1 MKSHNTLKNLDLNAR
16 ENVSNTLFLIYS
28 QASLR
33 LRHLNQIVGYNLSGL
48 PDSSSLFVNPL
59 PSFLP
64 QWDVKNG
71 YYFTLEA
78 TQNGVPEYSSSLQ
91 PSTSP
96 NWESFDCK
104 EIFPVHFLSLKG
116 IIVRVWLQLKED
128 KKLITSWGVNF
139 SGLVPLGSKI
149 PTSTKFPPNTLLFK
163 LRGRYYTS
171 YDCILKDAQAE
182 ENPFELH
189 EGFNLALSETKPSYS
204 VTSLCRLHSSK
215 RELRKLENRKEE
227 LKKMLEVI
235 GVKSQSEFNDLE
247 KKVEDLKI
255 KVRLL
260 MEQVEVEL
268 NKLRN
273 IQTLADNLDSENQE
287 KGVELLEGYQNLNRS
302 LAALR
307 IEETR
312 LIEENESLRTLSAQV
327 RERRKYLLSQLNFI
341 FPIEK
346 INKSGVK
353 YSICDIPLP
362 DAESYSGHPDQSLS
376 AALGFVAQ
384 LFVKIAFLVNIPLK
398 YPVTLRGSLSSIA
411 DLTSTQLLDVETQFP
426 LYTRGKEREKL
437 HFNYGVFLLNK
448 NIAQLR
454 WNCGLPTS
462 DLRRTLYNVL
472 HLLRSLYD
480 KSSPSRAIM
489 PDTIVSSLVFPV
501 SLRKEIQ
508 TPEKLLEH
516 HSSPRLS
523 PTAHREKD
531 RHSLLHEQ
539 SLPNLLL
546 RKNNSLVDDSFLCTV
561 SDTDSKIE
569 KLLRDGSQSEGEA
582 NKMDPHL
589 DLKLRTKDTVFSE
602 TLLENANKLKH
613 TSFSLD
619 QGINFIKSEYQDCD
633 FTENSSSSLNIVK
646 VNSGSFP
653 SLSKNS
659 TDDNKSS
666 LVLSRVHD
674 QTTQLLRSWHES
686 DPSPYHSLIDISSS
700 TEKIANSNLKL
711 RSVSEPNSSAN
722 SNGVLCNSQK
732 SSSLLCNQNHNGTD
746 LIKILPSNSE
756 INCVLV
762 ENEKKLENDK
772 LEDEPKKIP
781 SEKLVKELGMS
792 LEDLELDD
800 DSFLK
805 DVASRT
811 ANLAS
816 QNCSFKFSFNK
827 SSIED

>member
-1 MKSHNTLKNLDLNAR
+1 
-16 ENVSNTLFLIYS
+16 
-28 QASLR
+28 
-33 LRHLNQIVGYNLSGL
+33 
-48 PDSSSLFVNPL
+48 
-59 PSFLP
+59 
-64 QWDVKNG
+64 
-71 YYFTLEA
+71 
-78 TQNGVPEYSSSLQ
+78 
-91 PSTSP
+91 
-96 NWESFDCK
+96 
-104 EIFPVHFLSLKG
+104 
-116 IIVRVWLQLKED
+116 
-128 KKLITSWGVNF
+128 
-139 SGLVPLGSKI
+139 
-149 PTSTKFPPNTLLFK
+149 
-163 LRGRYYTS
+163 
-171 YDCILKDAQAE
+171 
-182 ENPFELH
+182 
-189 EGFNLALSETKPSYS
+189 
-204 VTSLCRLHSSK
+204 
-215 RELRKLENRKEE
+215 
-227 LKKMLEVI
+227 
-235 GVKSQSEFNDLE
+235 
-247 KKVEDLKI
+247 
-255 KVRLL
+255 
-260 MEQVEVEL
+260 MEQLEVEL

-273 IQTLADNLDSENQE
+273 IQTVAENLDSENQE

-312 LIEENESLRTLSAQV
+312 LIEENESLRTLSTQV

-346 INKSGVK
+346 IKNKSGVK

-489 PDTIVSSLVFPV
+489 PDTIVSPLVFPV

-523 PTAHREKD
+523 PTTHREKD
-531 RHSLLHEQ
+531 RHFLHEQ

-569 KLLRDGSQSEGEA
+569 KLLRDGTQSEGET

-619 QGINFIKSEYQDCD
+619 HGINFIKNEYKDCD
-633 FTENSSSSLNIVK
+633 FTENSSSSLNIAK

-666 LVLSRVHD
+666 LVLSHVHD

-686 DPSPYHSLIDISSS
+686 DPSPYHSLRDISSS
-700 TEKIANSNLKL
+700 TEKIANSNLKF

-732 SSSLLCNQNHNGTD
+732 SSSLLCKQNHNGTD
-746 LIKILPSNSE
+746 SIKILPSNSE

-762 ENEKKLENDK
+762 ENEKKLEKDK